1 MFLGLVNQPDQ
12 IIATIDALWLNAVL
26 TSRQRSDGTY
36 QWQQRLIRLA
46 GKVIGTEKRAR
57 LAAYRKTGDKENATK
72 VEAELAS
79 VEDEEKAEEG
89 VDKKPSKAK
98 KTEKKP
104 SKADDAAA

>member
-46 GKVIGTEKRAR
+46 GKVTGTEKRAR

-72 VEAELAS
+72 VEAELAAVESEEAEDS
-79 VEDEEKAEEG
+79 VAEIKKAT
-89 VDKKPSKAK
+89 KAK
-98 KTEKKP
+98 
-104 SKADDAAA
+104 DAA